1 METKM
6 TDIQF
11 EKYRAMIYQ
20 NFGIQF
26 SSQKREIVITKVDKL
41 MRKYNITSYD
51 EYYQLLTKGA
61 NGEYWAEF
69 ADEIT
74 IHQTNFFRENNHF
87 EFIRTNL
94 RFILETNPRIMETN
108 EIRVWSAGCS
118 TGEEPYTLAMVLKEW
133 LPDEVKIRILATDVS
148 GRSVATAQ
156 RGVYP
161 ATIKKDMDPYF
172 LMENFIPDGEHYQVK
187 PGIKELVTFRLFNL
201 MEAFPFKN
209 TFDIIFCRNV
219 MIYFDVPI
227 QQELVKK
234 FHDFLG
240 KGGLLFIGHSESLIN
255 KQYSFKY
262 IQPTVY
268 QKEK

>member
-1 METKM
+1 MEKM

-11 EKYRAMIYQ
+11 EKYRTLIYQ
-20 NFGIQF
+20 NFGIHYAP
-26 SSQKREIVITKVDKL
+26 QKRDILATRVDKL

-74 IHQTNFFRENNHF
+74 VHQTAFFRENNHF
-87 EFIRTNL
+87 EFIRAHL
-94 RFILETNPRIMETN
+94 RFILQINPRIMKNN

-133 LPDEVKIRILATDVS
+133 LPSEINIRILATDVS

-161 ATIKKDMDPYF
+161 ANIKKNMDPYY
-172 LMENFIPDGEHYQVK
+172 LMEHFTHVGEYYQVK
-187 PGIKELVTFRLFNL
+187 PELRELITFRLFNL
-201 MEAFPFKN
+201 MDPFPFKN
-209 TFDIIFCRNV
+209 TFDMIFCRNV
-219 MIYFDVPI
+219 MIYFDAQV
-227 QQELVKK
+227 QTELVKK
-234 FHDFLG
+234 FHDYLTR
-240 KGGLLFIGHSESLIN
+240 GGLLFIGHSASLIN

-262 IQPTVY
+262 IQPTIY